1 MLQNGNLTIFRVLAS
16 FIIGITTVAGSIWL
30 LHEGVDIPFEY
41 WTVAM
46 VAIGGV
52 VGIDVVVAVLTGIKN
67 RKEL

>member
-16 FIIGITTVAGSIWL
+16 FVIGITTVAGAIWL

-52 VGIDVVVAVLTGIKN
+52 VGIDVIAAVLSGIKSK
-67 RKEL
+67 KE